1 MATLPDATALGERP
15 VPQGSGAVSGYTPQN
30 SLRETGQIVSGAG
43 RELIDAAG
51 VVAKTN
57 ERQDTLVAQSAGNAL
72 QQARINAEFDT
83 TAGFRNVKEGGAVG
97 QQFVDTYTQK
107 FTAAQTQLR
116 DNLANEN
123 QKRIFDQH
131 AAVQGLSFKSA
142 LLQHQAQQTEAFN
155 DSTANGTVDLA
166 LRTMAQRPN
175 DELTFQMG
183 LAQINGTVD
192 QTAKRKG
199 LPPEAIDVTKGKMLD
214 AAYTTRITSI
224 MDGIPGVAPANPYQA
239 ERMFKQVQDRLGP
252 ASQVGLADKVQK
264 AVMSV
269 QARDTASGF
278 IFGSKAPVA
287 PSAIAPAVS
296 GLPLEGVVKDI
307 ESGGRRFAADGSV
320 LQGPETRTG
329 ERAQGE
335 MQVMPATSK
344 NPGFGVVPAKDD
356 SPEELARVGRDYLGA
371 MSARYN
377 DPALVMAAYNA
388 GPGKVDQWL
397 AKYGDPRTGQVS
409 TEDWV
414 SKIPFAETQAYVVK
428 GLKKLNVD
436 AGTPN
441 APIQA
446 PTANQ
451 LKTDLYARV
460 QAARKVAEEQY
471 PGDTAYADSVAS
483 RVENYGRTVIANQQG
498 VEAGA
503 RDGLFQGIVGTQPN
517 GSDKPK
523 TIDQLLADPQQKANW
538 DKATPEAKLAIQTHF
553 KNGAGD
559 TPRTSE
565 TQALLYQYMGKFSN
579 DREGFANADLSP
591 LITQLPHSDFD
602 RLATM
607 QVQARNKQDLDADK
621 ATNLQH
627 ALSLSTSYVLR
638 PLGID
643 TPTKSTPEA
652 KRKVYEQFT
661 GALMEQLDGFKKLN
675 GKRPND
681 AEIVSMAKNLTA
693 TVQVPGMFWGTN
705 DKRAFEVPPREQAKV
720 TVQVPDDFRSG
731 ISKALAS
738 RLGQAPSEQQVQAAY
753 LEYLRTPPKV
763 QR

>member
-15 VPQGSGAVSGYTPQN
+15 VPQGAGGVSGYSPQN

-43 RELIDAAG
+43 REMLDASQI
-51 VVAKTN
+51 VAATN

-72 QQARINAEFDT
+72 QQARISAEFDPKS
-83 TAGFRNVKEGGAVG
+83 GFRNIKEGGAVG

-116 DNLANEN
+116 ENLANEN

-131 AAVQGLSFKSA
+131 AAMQGLSFKSA

-166 LRTMAQRPN
+166 LRTMAQRPS

-183 LAQINGTVD
+183 LAQINGTVE
-192 QTAKRKG
+192 QTGKRKG
-199 LPPEAIDVTKGKMLD
+199 LPPEAIEATKGKMLD

-224 MDGIPGVAPANPYQA
+224 MDGVPGLAPANPYLA

-252 ASQVGLADKVQK
+252 ASQVNLANQVQK

-278 IFGSKAPVA
+278 IFGSKTPLA

-296 GLPLEGVVKDI
+296 GPPLEGVIKDI
-307 ESGGRRFAADGSV
+307 ESGGKRYGADGELLTSPK
-320 LQGPETRTG
+320 G
-329 ERAQGE
+329 AQGE

-344 NPGFGVVPAKDD
+344 SPGFGVVPARDD

-377 DPALVMAAYNA
+377 DPALIMAAYNA
-388 GPGKVDQWL
+388 GPGKVDQWI

-409 TEDWV
+409 TEDWI
-414 SKIPFAETQAYVVK
+414 SKIPFAETQAYVAK
-428 GLKKLNVD
+428 GLKKLNAD
-436 AGTPN
+436 GTPN
-441 APIQA
+441 ASIQA

-483 RVENYGRTVIANQQG
+483 RVENYGRTVVANQQG
-498 VEAGA
+498 IEAGA

-538 DKATPEAKLAIQTHF
+538 DKATPETKMAIQAHF

-559 TPRTSE
+559 TPRSAE

-579 DREGFANADLSP
+579 DREGFANEDLAP
-591 LITQLPHSDFD
+591 LITQLPHADFD

-627 ALSLSTSYVLR
+627 ALTLSTSYVLR

-643 TPTKSTPEA
+643 TPTKNTSET

-661 GALMEQLDGFKKLN
+661 GALMEQLDGFQKLN

-681 AEIVSMAKNLTA
+681 AEIISMAKNLSA
-693 TVQVPGMFWGTN
+693 TVQVPGLFWGTN
-705 DKRAFEVPPREQAKV
+705 DKRAFEVPPRDQAKI
-720 TVQVPDDFRSG
+720 TVQVPDDFRAG
-731 ISKALAS
+731 IAKALAT

-753 LEYLRTPPKV
+753 LDYLRTPPKV
-763 QR
+763 KR